1 MKKNISVKFLVP
13 VVLIVFSA
21 TAIIATR
28 IAYSVE
34 EEIINSAS
42 NEMKNGTEKVLSVM
56 KSTNEVL
63 TNEVSSAMNMLKER
77 GLAGGKAPELGNTVQ
92 VKNETAP
99 ELILQGKP
107 QSGYYKLVDDVQKL
121 TGASATLFVR
131 SGDDFVRIS
140 TNIVKDNG
148 ERAVGTKL
156 DPNGKAIVKIRN
168 GESFLGAAEIL
179 GMPYLAK
186 YEPIF
191 NSQNEVIGIW
201 FVGYP
206 VTGLRFVG
214 ELIKNTKIAQNGF
227 LALVDNKG
235 RTLFNSESV
244 SLQIVD
250 DVLKNKTSGWS
261 VKKEKFDLWGY
272 TIAAAFPD
280 SDIASEVSSERLNYL
295 IFGSLL
301 AFILTG
307 VVYALVRYQ
316 IIKPV
321 LVLSNVSAKAADGD
335 YSASI
340 ELKSEDELGRL
351 SSSFNKMINNI
362 KDAIEELHTKKEEA
376 ETAVEEVHKAKDDIE
391 LREKYL
397 KGQTVKIL
405 REMEKFSQGDL
416 SAHLQAERNDEVGS
430 LISGFNSVVDKIRNM
445 VSEVQQAVHAAAS
458 AGNEISSSS
467 EQMASAAQQQAQ
479 QISEIATAV
488 DQMTRT
494 ILDSTKNASLS
505 SEKAKIAGKNA
516 LEGGNAVKD
525 TIEGMDSI
533 AKTVAGTASTI
544 EELGQSSSQIGE
556 IVSVIEDIADQT
568 NLLALN
574 AAIEAARAGEQGRGF
589 AVVADEV
596 RKLAERTTKATQE
609 ISHMILKIQDKTD
622 GAVEAIRKGK
632 DEVEKRKLDAYRAGD
647 VLNKIIEN
655 TNEVSSIIE
664 QLAAASEEQSATSEQ
679 ISKNIE
685 SINEVTQQSAV
696 GIQEV
701 ARAAE
706 DLGRLNERL
715 EGLLSF
721 FKMEKTTLALK

>member
-21 TAIIATR
+21 TAVIATR

-34 EEIINSAS
+34 TEIINSAS
-42 NEMKNGTEKVLSVM
+42 NEMKTGTEKVLSVM

-63 TNEVSSAMNMLKER
+63 TNEVSSAMNMLKEK
-77 GLAGGKAPELGNTVQ
+77 GLAGGKAPELGSSVQ
-92 VKNETAP
+92 IKNETAP

-107 QSGYYKLVDDVQKL
+107 QSGNYGLVDQIKKL

-140 TNIVKDNG
+140 TNIAKDNG

-156 DPNGKAIVKIRN
+156 DPNGKAIQKIRN

-191 NSQNEVIGIW
+191 NSQNQVIGIW

-250 DVLKNKTSGWS
+250 DVLKNKISGWS

-272 TIAAAFPD
+272 TIAAAYPD
-280 SDIASEVSSERLNYL
+280 SDIDSEVSSERLNYL

-301 AFILTG
+301 ALILTG
-307 VVYALVRYQ
+307 VIYALVRYQ

-321 LVLSNVSAKAADGD
+321 LLLSNASAKAADGD

-340 ELKSEDELGRL
+340 EIKSEDELGRL

-362 KDAIEELHTKKEEA
+362 KSAIDELHNKKEEA
-376 ETAVEEVHKAKDDIE
+376 ETAVEQVHKAKEDIE
-391 LREKYL
+391 GREKYL
-397 KGQTVKIL
+397 KGQTVNIL
-405 REMEKFSQGDL
+405 REMDKFSQGDL
-416 SAHLQAERNDEVGS
+416 SAHLQAEKNDEVGS
-430 LISGFNSVVDKIRNM
+430 LISGFNSVVDKIRTM

-494 ILDSTKNASLS
+494 ILDSTQNATLS
-505 SEKAKIAGKNA
+505 SEKAKTAGKKA

-533 AKTVAGTASTI
+533 AKIVAGTASTI

-609 ISHMILKIQDKTD
+609 ISNMILKIQDKT
-622 GAVEAIRKGK
+622 GGVVEAIRKGK
-632 DEVEKRKLDAYRAGD
+632 DEVEKRKLDAYKAGD
-647 VLNKIIEN
+647 VLNEIIEN

-715 EGLLSF
+715 EGLISF
-721 FKMEKTTLALK
+721 FKMEKRTLALK